1 MKGIMKG
8 FPLHW
13 QPLSWRMLQQILY
26 HVSFT
31 YDYIIKTGRRIGDA
45 AVQYRAGS
53 FYAAGLMFLANRMI
67 TASKAARRIKTYKNT
82 KKASGVTP
90 EALYFQ

>member
-8 FPLHW
+8 FPCIGSICHGIRF
-13 QPLSWRMLQQILY
+13 SKYYITFLY
-26 HVSFT
+26 M

-67 TASKAARRIKTYKNT
+67 IASKAARRIKTYKNT